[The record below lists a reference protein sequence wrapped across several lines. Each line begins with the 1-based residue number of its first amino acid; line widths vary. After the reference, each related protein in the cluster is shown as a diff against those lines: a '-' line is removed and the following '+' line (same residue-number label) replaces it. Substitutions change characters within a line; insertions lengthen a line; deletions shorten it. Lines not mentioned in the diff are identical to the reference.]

1 MEYLSQVALS
11 RQRHISQ
18 VLYGT
23 FNSLFTLITHL
34 AYSISDEQQALA
46 AVDALRP
53 TMQLFFDTISR
64 LYPYGLQL
72 IQGQHQAIYRQ
83 ALAE

>member
-1 MEYLSQVALS
+1 M
-11 RQRHISQ
+11 
-18 VLYGT
+18 LYGT

-46 AVDALRP
+46 AVDSLRP

-64 LYPYGLQL
+64 LYPHGLQL
-72 IQGQHQAIYRQ
+72 IQGQHQAVYRQ
-83 ALAE
+83 ALEE